1 MLKEKIEELIAE
13 LAGEEIAITPEMELL
28 KDIGLDS
35 LDAVE
40 LVFQLEN
47 EYDVEIDDEVL
58 EKVRTVGDLMR
69 AIEALQ

>member
-13 LAGEEIAITPEMELL
+13 LAGEEIVITPEMELL